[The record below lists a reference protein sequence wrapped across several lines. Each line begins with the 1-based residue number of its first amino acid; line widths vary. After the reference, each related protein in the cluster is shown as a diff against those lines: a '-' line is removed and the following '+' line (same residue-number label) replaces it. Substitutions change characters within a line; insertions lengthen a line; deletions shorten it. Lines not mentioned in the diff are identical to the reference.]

1 MAQDQQMAKQRLV
14 YSILKFLEREIQAE
28 AENGERRES
37 IEGIHLSRQEE
48 EEEKHN
54 PYRSFFLVAVQCL
67 ETSFNV
73 SLANP
78 PSDLTHGSP
87 IDLLSLV
94 TNKSVIELKKN
105 WTFVE

>member
-28 AENGERRES
+28 ADNGERRES
-37 IEGIHLSRQEE
+37 IEG
-48 EEEKHN
+48 
-54 PYRSFFLVAVQCL
+54 RSFIEKKKTKIQTSHLVAVQCL

-94 TNKSVIELKKN
+94 TNKSVIVMMMGAEY
-105 WTFVE
+105 

>member
-14 YSILKFLEREIQAE
+14 FSILKFLEKEIQTE
-28 AENGERRES
+28 SENSERRES
-37 IEGIHLSRQEE
+37 IEGKSQHLTDKNQ
-48 EEEKHN
+48 
-54 PYRSFFLVAVQCL
+54 PWYFLVAVQCL

-87 IDLLSLV
+87 VDLLSLV
-94 TNKSVIELKKN
+94 TNKSVRQI
-105 WTFVE
+105 FFFY